1 MRSLPLIVWRYNVG
15 GFAEGVLGGVC
26 ATYLDVELV
35 AAVAAGDDDRF
46 AEMLAEGFEN
56 GFAELAQGRDVLRFG
71 LRRVR
76 DGGFSCW

>member
-1 MRSLPLIVWRYNVG
+1 MWCLPQVVWRDDVG

-46 AEMLAEGFEN
+46 AEVLTQGFED
-56 GFAELAQGRDVLRFG
+56 GFA
-71 LRRVR
+71 
-76 DGGFSCW
+76 